1 MKKGTTMKI
10 MTMATSLMA
19 FLSCGGQAYT
29 NLDTDAFEKKAAE
42 EGTALV
48 DVRTAGEYAEGHLK
62 GAANIDCQEDGFLG
76 KIEAAYPKET
86 PLAIYCRSGKRSAA
100 AAKKLAKAGYTVFNM
115 LGGINAW
122 TEAGKGIAKNGDG
135 ILVAYFSA
143 TGTTAAVAADLAEAT
158 GATLYEIKPAV
169 KYTDADLDWR
179 NENSRSSVEM
189 KDKESRPEIVKDLED
204 AGSYDTIFIGFP
216 VWWYTAPTLI
226 NTFVE
231 AYGFEGKTVIFF
243 ATSGGSD
250 LKKAN
255 ADFKAAYPK
264 IDWKDGKTLNGESKE
279 EIKAWADSLLR

>member
-1 MKKGTTMKI
+1 M
-10 MTMATSLMA
+10 
-19 FLSCGGQAYT
+19 
-29 NLDTDAFEKKAAE
+29 
-42 EGTALV
+42 

-122 TEAGKGIAKNGDG
+122 TEAGKGIAKDGDG

-216 VWWYTAPTLI
+216 VWWYTAPTVI

>member
-10 MTMATSLMA
+10 MAMATSFMA

-122 TEAGKGIAKNGDG
+122 TEAGKGIAKDGDG

-216 VWWYTAPTLI
+216 VWWYTAPTVI

-279 EIKAWADSLLR
+279 DIKAWAESFLR

>member
-10 MTMATSLMA
+10 MAMATSLMA

-76 KIEAAYPKET
+76 KVEAAYPKET

-122 TEAGKGIAKNGDG
+122 KEAGKGIAKNGDG

-216 VWWYTAPTLI
+216 VWWYTAPTVI

-264 IDWKDGKTLNGESKE
+264 IEWKDGKTLNGESKE
-279 EIKAWADSLLR
+279 EIKAWAESFLR

>member
-10 MTMATSLMA
+10 MAMATSFMA

-122 TEAGKGIAKNGDG
+122 TEAGKGIAKDGDG

-216 VWWYTAPTLI
+216 VWWYTAPTVI

-279 EIKAWADSLLR
+279 EIKAWAESFLR

>member
-10 MTMATSLMA
+10 MAMATSFMA

-122 TEAGKGIAKNGDG
+122 TEAGKGIAKDGDG

-216 VWWYTAPTLI
+216 VWWYTAPTVI

>member
-1 MKKGTTMKI
+1 MKI
-10 MTMATSLMA
+10 MAMATSFMA

-122 TEAGKGIAKNGDG
+122 TEAGKGIAKDGDG

-204 AGSYDTIFIGFP
+204 TGSYDTIFIGFP
-216 VWWYTAPTLI
+216 VWWYTAPTVI

-279 EIKAWADSLLR
+279 EIKAWAESLLR

>member
-1 MKKGTTMKI
+1 MKI
-10 MTMATSLMA
+10 MAMATSLMA

-76 KIEAAYPKET
+76 NIEAAYPKET

-122 TEAGKGIAKNGDG
+122 TEAGKGIAKDGDG

-158 GATLYEIKPAV
+158 GATLYEIKPTV

-264 IDWKDGKTLNGESKE
+264 INWKDGKALNGESKE
-279 EIKAWADSLLR
+279 EIKAWAESLLR

>member
-10 MTMATSLMA
+10 MAMATSLMA

-62 GAANIDCQEDGFLG
+62 GAVNIDCQEDGFLG

-122 TEAGKGIAKNGDG
+122 TEAGKGIAKDGDG

-216 VWWYTAPTLI
+216 VWWYTAPTVI

-264 IDWKDGKTLNGESKE
+264 IEWKDGKTLNGESKE
-279 EIKAWADSLLR
+279 EIKAWAESLLR

>member
-1 MKKGTTMKI
+1 MKI
-10 MTMATSLMA
+10 MAMATSFMA

-122 TEAGKGIAKNGDG
+122 TEAGKGIAKDGDG

-216 VWWYTAPTLI
+216 VWWYTAPTVI

-231 AYGFEGKTVIFF
+231 AYGFEGKTVIFC

>member
-10 MTMATSLMA
+10 MAMATSLMA

-29 NLDTDAFEKKAAE
+29 NLDIDAFEKKAAE

-76 KIEAAYPKET
+76 KVEAAYPKET

-122 TEAGKGIAKNGDG
+122 KEAGKGIAKNGDG

-216 VWWYTAPTLI
+216 VWWYTAPTVI

-264 IDWKDGKTLNGESKE
+264 IEWKDGKTLNGESKE
-279 EIKAWADSLLR
+279 EIKAWAESFLR